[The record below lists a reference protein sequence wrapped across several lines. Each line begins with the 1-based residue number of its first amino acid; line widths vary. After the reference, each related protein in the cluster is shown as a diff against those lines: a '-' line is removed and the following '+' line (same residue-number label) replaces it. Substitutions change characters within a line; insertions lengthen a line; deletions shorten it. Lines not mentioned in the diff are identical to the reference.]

1 MVLKVRDIE
10 DIHFRVLRL
19 LEANPA
25 MQQRELAEELG
36 VSLGKTNYCLKALLD
51 KGMLKMHNFHSS
63 KRKLAYAYLLTPKG
77 ISEKASLTGRF
88 LQRKMDEYAVLTA
101 EIESL
106 MRDQLNQ
113 IKGSSLVADGLTA
126 ADDAV
131 AAEVVASAEAAVAP
145 NAVIAPQAVIA
156 PKVVIAPKAVIAGSD
171 PQSMPPGLQPT

>member
-25 MQQRELAEELG
+25 MQQRELADELG
-36 VSLGKTNYCLKALLD
+36 VSLGKTNYCLRALLD
-51 KGMLKMHNFHSS
+51 KGMLKMHNFQSS
-63 KRKLAYAYLLTPKG
+63 RRKLAYAYLLTPKG

-113 IKGSSLVADGLTA
+113 IKGSSLSANVLTA
-126 ADDAV
+126 ADAAV
-131 AAEVVASAEAAVAP
+131 EAEVVAATDAAAAADAVIAP
-145 NAVIAPQAVIA
+145 NAVAAPN
-156 PKVVIAPKAVIAGSD
+156 AVIAGSD
-171 PQSMPPGLQPT
+171 PQSMPPRLQPT

>member
-25 MQQRELAEELG
+25 MQQRELADELG

-51 KGMLKMHNFHSS
+51 KGMLKMHNFKSS

-77 ISEKASLTGRF
+77 IAEKASLTGRF
-88 LQRKMDEYAVLTA
+88 LQRKMDEYAVLNA

-106 MRDQLNQ
+106 MREQLNQ
-113 IKGSSLVADGLTA
+113 LKGSALGADVLIA
-126 ADDAV
+126 ADVAV
-131 AAEVVASAEAAVAP
+131 EAD
-145 NAVIAPQAVIA
+145 
-156 PKVVIAPKAVIAGSD
+156 AVIAGSA
-171 PQSMPPGLQPT
+171 PQSMSSSLQSS